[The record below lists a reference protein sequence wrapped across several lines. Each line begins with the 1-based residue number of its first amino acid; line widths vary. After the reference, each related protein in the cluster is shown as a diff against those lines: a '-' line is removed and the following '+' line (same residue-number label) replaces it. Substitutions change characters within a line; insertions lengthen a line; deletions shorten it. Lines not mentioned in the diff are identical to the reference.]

1 MWPSAYLRTVTCKHK
16 RNDREIIKKI
26 STINQMKTLS
36 NEIMRNWLQ
45 NNASDFSRMAESYS
59 EKNISHYEIDC
70 SQLDNIF
77 IHQDIR
83 QSEHFKKTFCELEKI
98 EKNPCVY
105 YFEIISDISSQTI
118 VNSLVNS
125 DGGGTKP
132 AIKKKYPLESNI
144 LYVGKVKSVVW
155 GRLIAHM
162 GFHTHKINP
171 GIQSVAHGLQLRN
184 WAKELN
190 IHLRFHVHTFEPE
203 FAEYMDLIERKL
215 AKELN
220 PIIGKH

>member
-1 MWPSAYLRTVTCKHK
+1 
-16 RNDREIIKKI
+16 
-26 STINQMKTLS
+26 
-36 NEIMRNWLQ
+36 MRNWLQ
-45 NNASDFSRMAESYS
+45 KNASDFSRMAESYS
-59 EKNISHYEIDC
+59 EKNISQYEIDC

-83 QSEHFKKTFCELEKI
+83 QSEHFKETFCKLERI
-98 EKNPCVY
+98 GEKPCVY
-105 YFEIISDISSQTI
+105 YFEIVSDISSQTI

-125 DGGGTKP
+125 TGEGTKP
-132 AIKKKYPLESNI
+132 SIKKKYPLESNI
-144 LYVGKVKSVVW
+144 LYVGKVNNFIW

-162 GFHTHKINP
+162 GFHTNKTNP
-171 GIQSVAHGLQLRN
+171 RVQTIAHGLQLRH

-190 IHLRFHVHTFEPE
+190 IQLIFHVHFFEPE
-203 FAEYMDLIERKL
+203 MAGYMYLIESQL